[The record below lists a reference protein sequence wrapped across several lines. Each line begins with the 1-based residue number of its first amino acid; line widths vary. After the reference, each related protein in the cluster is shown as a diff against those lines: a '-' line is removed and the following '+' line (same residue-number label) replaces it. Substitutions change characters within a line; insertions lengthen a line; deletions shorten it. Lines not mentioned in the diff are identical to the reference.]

1 MFILEHLTNFLAND
15 LVCAQLIESS
25 SFQMGNGRL
34 ETLALFKVMLEIL
47 LTLLHRL
54 ITASIGDL
62 GGIGHRQADV

>member
-34 ETLALFKVMLEIL
+34 ETLALKLMLEIL

-54 ITASIGDL
+54 KITASIGDL